1 MSQHLIYLI
10 AFLLYL
16 LAMIAISWFVS
27 RKQKS
32 SNDFLL
38 AGRKVPLYLTLGT
51 TVATMVGT
59 GSSMGAVGFAYEN
72 AWAGSLYGIG
82 GALGILCL
90 AWIFAPVRQQQFA
103 TMSEELASYVGN
115 KLIVKKLLAFLIC
128 AASIGWLGAHLI
140 GGGMYLSWLTGVDQ
154 TTAKLIIGL
163 GLAIYVTIGGY
174 AAVVWT
180 DAIQALILFLGFILM
195 AYFAID
201 YVGGITAIEE
211 STLAKDSG
219 LLSYKNI
226 GLVPAISMS
235 LAVFVGVLATP
246 SFRQRIYSAESV
258 SSIRKSFVLS
268 GILYL
273 VFSIIPAVIG
283 MAAYLM
289 NSELSNASYAFP
301 YIALNILP
309 AFLGG
314 LILLAGVS
322 ATLSS
327 ASSDAIAGV
336 SVLVSDIYAW
346 FFKTEVPLDKQL
358 FVSRIAMILTVLIAL
373 MMALL
378 SNSIISY
385 ITKMISIALCG
396 MFVMGVLGR
405 FWQSYTWQ
413 GSLATLFTSS
423 FAAIYV
429 GINEKWLAFFG
440 NPVIP
445 AVIAGCVFGVLVSLF
460 TQQKSRT
467 KEQTK
472 NEAVEVTS

>member
-1 MSQHLIYLI
+1 
-10 AFLLYL
+10 
-16 LAMIAISWFVS
+16 
-27 RKQKS
+27 
-32 SNDFLL
+32 
-38 AGRKVPLYLTLGT
+38 
-51 TVATMVGT
+51 
-59 GSSMGAVGFAYEN
+59 
-72 AWAGSLYGIG
+72 
-82 GALGILCL
+82 
-90 AWIFAPVRQQQFA
+90 
-103 TMSEELASYVGN
+103 
-115 KLIVKKLLAFLIC
+115 
-128 AASIGWLGAHLI
+128 
-140 GGGMYLSWLTGVDQ
+140 
-154 TTAKLIIGL
+154 
-163 GLAIYVTIGGY
+163 
-174 AAVVWT
+174 
-180 DAIQALILFLGFILM
+180 
-195 AYFAID
+195 
-201 YVGGITAIEE
+201 
-211 STLAKDSG
+211 
-219 LLSYKNI
+219 
-226 GLVPAISMS
+226 
-235 LAVFVGVLATP
+235 
-246 SFRQRIYSAESV
+246 
-258 SSIRKSFVLS
+258 
-268 GILYL
+268 
-273 VFSIIPAVIG
+273 
-283 MAAYLM
+283 M

-346 FFKTEVPLDKQL
+346 FFKTEVPIDKQL
-358 FVSRIAMILTVLIAL
+358 LVSRIAMIITVLIAL

-460 TQQKSRT
+460 TRQKSGT